1 MTDERT
7 TERGSSGLE
16 RIRERTRTAVR
27 FVADVLRGHARS
39 RHLDNREK

>member
-1 MTDERT
+1 MANDRT
-7 TERGSSGLE
+7 AEGGPSGLD
-16 RIRERTRTAVR
+16 RIRERTRATVR